1 MNLPP
6 SSSRATLF
14 AVLAVLLAG
23 SAALYYGSSG
33 FRAISTEGA
42 RRIAVAER
50 PVPAP
55 PARLAGADGRT
66 ALLAD
71 ELARDGR
78 IALVTFM
85 YARCQSI
92 CRVVGSELQQMQ
104 QQIQARG
111 AGDKVRLV
119 TISFDPRDD
128 ARALDQYGRMMK
140 TDPGLWRLYGIPDD
154 SERQGLLDAFGVIV
168 VPAPLGEFEHNAA
181 FHVVD
186 RSGRLVRILD
196 YTEADAAL
204 AAALTAAL
212 ARAAE
217 GA

>member
-1 MNLPP
+1 MNSPR
-6 SSSRATLF
+6 SSNRATLL
-14 AVLAVLLAG
+14 AVLAVVLGG

-55 PARLAGADGRT
+55 PARLAGADGAT
-66 ALLAD
+66 SLLAD

-78 IALVTFM
+78 IALVTFI
-85 YARCQSI
+85 YARCQSV

-104 QQIQARG
+104 EKIRARG

-140 TDPGLWRLYGIPDD
+140 ADPDVWRLYRVPDNG
-154 SERQGLLDAFGVIV
+154 ERQGLLDAFGVIV

-212 ARAAE
+212 ARAGE

>member
-1 MNLPP
+1 M
-6 SSSRATLF
+6 SSPRSGSRATF
-14 AVLAVLLAG
+14 GAVLAVTLAG
-23 SAALYYGSSG
+23 GAALYHGSSG
-33 FRAISTEGA
+33 FRAVSTESA

-55 PARLAGADGRT
+55 KTHLAGADGHT
-66 ALLAD
+66 TLLAD

-78 IALVTFM
+78 VALVTFI
-85 YARCQSI
+85 YARCQSV
-92 CRVVGSELQQMQ
+92 CRAVGTELQQMQ
-104 QQIQARG
+104 EHIQARG
-111 AGDKVRLV
+111 AADKVRLV

-128 ARALDQYGRMMK
+128 ARALFEYARMMK
-140 TDPGLWRLYGIPDD
+140 TDPDVWRLYGIPAGA
-154 SERQGLLDAFGVIV
+154 ERQGLLDAFGVIV

-196 YTEADAAL
+196 YAEPDAAL
-204 AAALTAAL
+204 ADAL

-217 GA
+217 GT

>member
-1 MNLPP
+1 MNSPR
-6 SSSRATLF
+6 SSSKSTLL
-14 AVLAVLLAG
+14 AVLAVAMAG
-23 SAALYYGSSG
+23 STALYYGSSG

-55 PARLAGADGRT
+55 PARLTGADGHT
-66 ALLAD
+66 LLLAD

-78 IALVTFM
+78 VALVTFI
-85 YARCQSI
+85 YARCQSV
-92 CRVVGSELQQMQ
+92 CRVVGSELQTMQ

-140 TDPGLWRLYGIPDD
+140 TDPGVWRLYGIPDD
-154 SERQGLLDAFGVIV
+154 SERKDLLDAFGVIV

-186 RSGRLVRILD
+186 RRGRLVRILD
-196 YTEADAAL
+196 YTEPDAAL

>member
-1 MNLPP
+1 MSSPP
-6 SSSRATLF
+6 SSSRATLC
-14 AVLAVLLAG
+14 AVLAVALAG
-23 SAALYYGSSG
+23 SGALYQGSSG

-50 PVPAP
+50 PIPAP
-55 PARLAGADGRT
+55 PVRLAGADGRT
-66 ALLAD
+66 ILLAD

-78 IALVTFM
+78 IALVTFI
-85 YARCQSI
+85 YARCQSV
-92 CRVVGSELQQMQ
+92 CRVVGTELQQMQ
-104 QQIQARG
+104 ARIQARG
-111 AGDKVRLV
+111 AGDRVRLV

-128 ARALDQYGRMMK
+128 ARALADHGRMMQA
-140 TDPGLWRLYGIPDD
+140 DPGAWRLYGVPDD
-154 SERQGLLDAFGVIV
+154 GERQALLDAFGVIV

-196 YTEADAAL
+196 YTEAGAAL
-204 AAALTAAL
+204 DDAL
-212 ARAAE
+212 ARAAD

>member
-1 MNLPP
+1 MNSPR
-6 SSSRATLF
+6 SSSRATLC

-23 SAALYYGSSG
+23 TGALYYGSSG

-42 RRIAVAER
+42 RRIAVVER
-50 PVPAP
+50 PVPVP
-55 PARLAGADGRT
+55 LARLAGADGHAT
-66 ALLAD
+66 LLAD

-78 IALVTFM
+78 IALVTFI
-85 YARCQSI
+85 YARCQSV
-92 CRVVGSELQQMQ
+92 CRVLGTELQQMQ
-104 QQIQARG
+104 EQIQARG
-111 AGDKVRLV
+111 AAGKVRLV

-128 ARALDQYGRMMK
+128 ARALGQYGRMMK
-140 TDPGLWRLYGIPDD
+140 SDPGVWRLYGIPDAG
-154 SERQGLLDAFGVIV
+154 ERQALLDAFGVIV

-181 FHVVD
+181 FHLVD

-196 YTEADAAL
+196 YTEPDAAL
-204 AAALTAAL
+204 AAAL

>member
-1 MNLPP
+1 MNSPR
-6 SSSRATLF
+6 SSSRATSF
-14 AVLAVLLAG
+14 AVLAIALAG
-23 SAALYYGSSG
+23 SGALYYGSSG
-33 FRAISTEGA
+33 FRAISTESA

-50 PVPAP
+50 PVAAP
-55 PARLAGADGRT
+55 PAHLAGADGRT
-66 ALLAD
+66 TLLAD

-78 IALVTFM
+78 ITLVTFI
-85 YARCQSI
+85 YARCQSV
-92 CRVVGSELQQMQ
+92 CRVVGTELQRMQ
-104 QQIQARG
+104 EQIHARG
-111 AGDKVRLV
+111 AAGKVRLV

-128 ARALDQYGRMMK
+128 ARALGEYGRMLK
-140 TDPGLWRLYGIPDD
+140 TDPDVWRLYGIPLAA
-154 SERQGLLDAFGVIV
+154 ERQGLLDAFGVIV

-204 AAALTAAL
+204 ADAL

>member
-1 MNLPP
+1 MNSPR
-6 SSSRATLF
+6 SSNRPTLL

-23 SAALYYGSSG
+23 TGALYYGSSG
-33 FRAISTEGA
+33 FRAISTESA

-55 PARLAGADGRT
+55 PARLAGADGQAT
-66 ALLAD
+66 LLAD

-78 IALVTFM
+78 IALVTFI
-85 YARCQSI
+85 YARCQSV
-92 CRVVGSELQQMQ
+92 CRVVGAELQTMQ

-111 AGDKVRLV
+111 AAGKVRLV

-128 ARALDQYGRMMK
+128 ARALDGYGRMMK
-140 TDPGLWRLYGIPDD
+140 ADPGVWRLYGIPDAG
-154 SERQGLLDAFGVIV
+154 ERQALLDAFGVIV

-204 AAALTAAL
+204 DDAL
-212 ARAAE
+212 ARAAG

>member
-1 MNLPP
+1 MNSPR
-6 SSSRATLF
+6 SSSRATAF
-14 AVLAVLLAG
+14 AVLAIVLAG

-33 FRAISTEGA
+33 FRAISTESA

-50 PVPAP
+50 PL
-55 PARLAGADGRT
+55 RLPQATLSGADGNAR
-66 ALLAD
+66 LLAD
-71 ELARDGR
+71 ELRLDGR
-78 IALVTFM
+78 ITVVTFI

-104 QQIQARG
+104 DEIRARG
-111 AGDKVRLV
+111 AGDRVRLV

-128 ARALDQYGRMMK
+128 ARALTQYGRMMK
-140 TDPGLWRLYGIPDD
+140 SDPDVWRLYGIPVE
-154 SERQGLLDAFGVIV
+154 SERRRLLDAFGVIV

-186 RSGRLVRILD
+186 RGGRLVRILD
-196 YTEADAAL
+196 YSEPGTALDDAM
-204 AAALTAAL
+204 

-217 GA
+217 RM

>member
-1 MNLPP
+1 MNSPR
-6 SSSRATLF
+6 SSNRATLL
-14 AVLAVLLAG
+14 AVLAVVLGG

-55 PARLAGADGRT
+55 PARLAGADGAT
-66 ALLAD
+66 SLLAD

-78 IALVTFM
+78 IALVTFI
-85 YARCQSI
+85 YARCQSV

-104 QQIQARG
+104 EKIQARG

-140 TDPGLWRLYGIPDD
+140 ADPDVWRLYRVPDNG
-154 SERQGLLDAFGVIV
+154 ERQGLLDAFGVIV

-196 YTEADAAL
+196 YTEANAAL

-212 ARAAE
+212 ARAGE

>member
-1 MNLPP
+1 MNSP
-6 SSSRATLF
+6 SSSNSSSNRATLL
-14 AVLAVLLAG
+14 AVLAVTLAG

-33 FRAISTEGA
+33 FRAISTESA

-50 PVPAP
+50 PVAAP
-55 PARLAGADGRT
+55 QARLAGADGQ
-66 ALLAD
+66 AILLAD

-78 IALVTFM
+78 IALVTFI
-85 YARCQSI
+85 YARCQSL
-92 CRVVGSELQQMQ
+92 CRVVGTELQQMQ

-111 AGDKVRLV
+111 ASDKVRLV

-128 ARALDQYGRMMK
+128 ARALTQYGAMMK
-140 TDPGLWRLYGIPDD
+140 TDPGVWRLYGIPDTA
-154 SERQGLLDAFGVIV
+154 ERQGLLDAFGVIV

-196 YTEADAAL
+196 YTEPDAAL
-204 AAALTAAL
+204 ADAL

-217 GA
+217 GV

>member
-1 MNLPP
+1 MNSPR
-6 SSSRATLF
+6 SSNRPTLL

-23 SAALYYGSSG
+23 TGALYYGSSG

-50 PVPAP
+50 PIPAP
-55 PARLAGADGRT
+55 PARLAGADGQAT
-66 ALLAD
+66 LLAD

-78 IALVTFM
+78 IALVTFI

-104 QQIQARG
+104 EQIRARG
-111 AGDKVRLV
+111 AADKVRLV

-128 ARALDQYGRMMK
+128 ARALTRYGRMMNS
-140 TDPGLWRLYGIPDD
+140 DPDVWRLYGIPVE
-154 SERQGLLDAFGVIV
+154 SERRRLLDAFGVVV

-181 FHVVD
+181 FHVVGRD
-186 RSGRLVRILD
+186 GRLVRILD
-196 YTEADAAL
+196 YTEPGTAL
-204 AAALTAAL
+204 DDAL
-212 ARAAE
+212 ARAME
-217 GA
+217 RT